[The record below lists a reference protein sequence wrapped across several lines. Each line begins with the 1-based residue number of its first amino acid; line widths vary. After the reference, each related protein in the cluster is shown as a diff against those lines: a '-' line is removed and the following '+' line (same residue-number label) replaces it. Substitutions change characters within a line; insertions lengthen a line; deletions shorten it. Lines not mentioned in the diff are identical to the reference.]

1 MNRILKRLWCR
12 TRHAWLTING
22 HAARYGKAA
31 GLLLLGI
38 ALCLVPL
45 TLSAAGYWLLIGDLL
60 ASTRTDGEP
69 GRSRV
74 SAQVRYE
81 RNEAPYMVE
90 DEGIR
95 LPKGK

>member
-12 TRHAWLTING
+12 TRHAWLTVNG

-31 GLLLLGI
+31 GLLLLGV

-45 TLSAAGYWLLIGDLL
+45 TLSAAS
-60 ASTRTDGEP
+60 STRTDDEP

-74 SAQVRYE
+74 SAKVRYE
-81 RNEAPYMVE
+81 WNQAPHMVE

>member
-12 TRHAWLTING
+12 TRHAWLTVNG

-45 TLSAAGYWLLIGDLL
+45 TLSAAGC
-60 ASTRTDGEP
+60 
-69 GRSRV
+69 
-74 SAQVRYE
+74 
-81 RNEAPYMVE
+81 
-90 DEGIR
+90 
-95 LPKGK
+95 